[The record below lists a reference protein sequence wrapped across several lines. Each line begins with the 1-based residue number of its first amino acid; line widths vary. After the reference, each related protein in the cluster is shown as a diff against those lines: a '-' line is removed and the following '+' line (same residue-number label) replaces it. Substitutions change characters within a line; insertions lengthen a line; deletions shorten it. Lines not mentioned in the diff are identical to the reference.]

1 MNLKVTLS
9 VCNNLTAKPL
19 PPASIKF
26 YIEILWLM
34 KDMGYSLPRQATYKR
49 KELEEKASV
58 ITIYVENYSWL
69 LKII

>member
-19 PPASIKF
+19 PSTSIKF
-26 YIEILWLM
+26 YIELLWLM

-49 KELEEKASV
+49 KGAGGKS
-58 ITIYVENYSWL
+58 
-69 LKII
+69 

>member
-19 PPASIKF
+19 PSTSIKF

-49 KELEEKASV
+49 KGAGGKS
-58 ITIYVENYSWL
+58 
-69 LKII
+69 